1 MPGDAGVSLALVCT
15 FAIRCR
21 HLPSGR
27 FGLSHTRVQMPHEPP
42 FQSIGRRLFRIAWP
56 FVAIVALLVLLATE
70 SISIVSASRAYV
82 GAESLWSKAQKEA
95 VYSLYRYA
103 QSGS

>member
-1 MPGDAGVSLALVCT
+1 
-15 FAIRCR
+15 
-21 HLPSGR
+21 
-27 FGLSHTRVQMPHEPP
+27 MPHEPP
-42 FQSIGRRLFRIAWP
+42 FQSIGKRLFRIAWP
-56 FVAIVALLVLLATE
+56 FVAIVGLLVLLATE

-103 QSGS
+103 QSGSELDFEGFREAISVPIGDRRARVELE